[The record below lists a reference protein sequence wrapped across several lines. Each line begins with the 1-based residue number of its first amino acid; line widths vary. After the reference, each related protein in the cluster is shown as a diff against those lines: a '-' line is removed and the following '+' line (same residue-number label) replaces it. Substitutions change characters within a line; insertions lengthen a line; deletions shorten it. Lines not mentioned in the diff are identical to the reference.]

1 METFWKSFFAQRP
14 VFSWSGLSDFG
25 LISAGAL
32 LQALAW
38 RLFMVPVHLANGGI
52 AGLAQIINY
61 YTGWPLGVMV
71 LVGNIPLF
79 ILGWRYLGG
88 PRFAL
93 RTAYAVLA
101 VSVFTDTLPLLPFF
115 PAAGLTKDLVLN
127 ALYGGVVSGIG
138 YGLVYRGQ
146 GTSGGTDILAR
157 MLTSWWGIAISQ
169 SYLVTDA
176 LTMFLAGLSFSWENA
191 LYSLL
196 VLYISGV
203 AAEAATEGSD
213 VVRTAVIITSQPEPV
228 AQAILVEMERGV
240 TVIGAHG
247 AYTGQARTVLYSVIT
262 RSETAHLKS
271 LVRQADPQA
280 FIVIGQAHEA
290 LGEGFKPLSDGK

>member
-1 METFWKSFFAQRP
+1 MKTFWKNFFAQRP
-14 VFSWSGLSDFG
+14 RFTWGGLRDYA

-38 RLFMVPVHLANGGI
+38 RIFMVPQHLANGGI

-71 LVGNIPLF
+71 LVGNLPLF
-79 ILGWRYLGG
+79 VLGWRYLGG
-88 PRFAL
+88 PRFAM
-93 RTAYAVLA
+93 RTAFAVFM
-101 VSVFTDTLPLLPFF
+101 VSFFTDSLPLLPYF
-115 PAAGLTKDLVLN
+115 PTAGLTKDLVLN

-176 LTMFLAGLSFSWENA
+176 VTIFLAGLSFSWENA

-196 VLYISGV
+196 ILYISGA

-213 VVRTAVIITSQPEPV
+213 VVRTAVIITSRPDPV
-228 AQAILVEMERGV
+228 TQAILVEMERGV
-240 TVIGAHG
+240 TVIGARG
-247 AYTGQARTVLYSVIT
+247 AYTGQDRTVLYSVVT
-262 RSETAHLKS
+262 RSEVAHLKS
-271 LVRQADPQA
+271 LVRTADPHA

-290 LGEGFKPLSDGK
+290 LGEGFKPLSG